1 MKKNIALVAG
11 GYSGEYEISIRSA
24 GQIAQNIDTNKY
36 NVYTIV
42 IEKKSWYYSIED
54 KHVEIDKNDFSLTL
68 NGEKINFD
76 GALIIVHGTPGENG
90 LLQGYFDMLNIPYT
104 TCSALVS
111 TITFDKEVCNALVR
125 SFDIVNVAKNTSVFK
140 DEKLDLDKISSTIN
154 FPLFVKPSEGGS
166 SIGMSKVSCKE
177 DLLPAIEK
185 AFEVHHKV
193 LIEEFIEGREFSC
206 GVMQVG
212 EKEIIAFPATEIVSQ
227 TEFFDYDA
235 KYNGLSNEI
244 TPAQVSEELML
255 RVQETTKKLY
265 KRLNCSGV
273 CRIDFIYREKDDK
286 LFFLEVNTTPGQSA
300 QSIVPQQVRAMG
312 RDTKWLYRTLLE
324 QLGL

>member
-68 NGEKINFD
+68 NEEKINFD

-140 DEKLDLDKISSTIN
+140 DEKLDLDKISETIN

-212 EKEIIAFPATEIVSQ
+212 EKEIIAFPMTEIVSQ

-312 RDTKWLYRTLLE
+312 RDTKWLYQTLLE

>member
-54 KHVEIDKNDFSLTL
+54 KHIEIDKNDFSLTL
-68 NGEKINFD
+68 NGEKINFE

-140 DEKLDLDKISSTIN
+140 DEKLDLDKISTTIN

-185 AFEVHHKV
+185 AFDVHHKV

-212 EKEIIAFPATEIVSQ
+212 EKEIIAFPMTEIVSQ

-244 TPAQVSEELML
+244 TPAQVSNELML

-312 RDTKWLYRTLLE
+312 RDTKWLYQTLLE

>member
-68 NGEKINFD
+68 NEEKINFD

-140 DEKLDLDKISSTIN
+140 DEKLDLDKISETIN

-185 AFEVHHKV
+185 AFDVHHKV

-212 EKEIIAFPATEIVSQ
+212 EKEIIAFPMTEIVSQ

-312 RDTKWLYRTLLE
+312 RDTKWLYQTLLE

>member
-42 IEKKSWYYSIED
+42 IEKQSWYYSIED
-54 KHVEIDKNDFSLTL
+54 KHIEIDKNDFSLTL
-68 NGEKINFD
+68 NEEKINFD

-140 DEKLDLDKISSTIN
+140 DEELDLDKISETIN

-185 AFEVHHKV
+185 AFDVHHKV

-244 TPAQVSEELML
+244 TPAQVSNELML

-312 RDTKWLYRTLLE
+312 RDTKWLYQTLLE

>member
-68 NGEKINFD
+68 NEEKINFD

-140 DEKLDLDKISSTIN
+140 DEKLDLDKISTTIN

-244 TPAQVSEELML
+244 TPAQVSNELML

-312 RDTKWLYRTLLE
+312 RDIKWLYQTLLE

>member
-68 NGEKINFD
+68 NEEKINFD

-140 DEKLDLDKISSTIN
+140 DEKLDLDKISTTIN

-177 DLLPAIEK
+177 ELLPAIEK
-185 AFEVHHKV
+185 AFEVHHNV

-244 TPAQVSEELML
+244 TPAQVSNELML

-312 RDTKWLYRTLLE
+312 RDTKWLYQTLLE

>member
-42 IEKKSWYYSIED
+42 IEKQSWYYSIED
-54 KHVEIDKNDFSLTL
+54 KHV
-68 NGEKINFD
+68 KINFD

-140 DEKLDLDKISSTIN
+140 DEKLDLDKISETIN

-312 RDTKWLYRTLLE
+312 RDTKWLYQTLLE

>member
-68 NGEKINFD
+68 NEEKINFE

-140 DEKLDLDKISSTIN
+140 DEKLDLDKISTTIN

-185 AFEVHHKV
+185 AFDVHHKV

-244 TPAQVSEELML
+244 TPAQVSDELML

-312 RDTKWLYRTLLE
+312 RDTKWLYQTLLE

>member
-54 KHVEIDKNDFSLTL
+54 KHIEIDKNDFSLTL
-68 NGEKINFD
+68 NGEKINFE

-140 DEKLDLDKISSTIN
+140 DEKLDLDKISETIN

-185 AFEVHHKV
+185 AFDVHHKV

-212 EKEIIAFPATEIVSQ
+212 EKEIIAFPMTEIVSQ

-312 RDTKWLYRTLLE
+312 RDTKWLYQTLLE

>member
-68 NGEKINFD
+68 NEEKINFD

-140 DEKLDLDKISSTIN
+140 DEKLDLDKISETIN

-185 AFEVHHKV
+185 AFDVHHKV

-212 EKEIIAFPATEIVSQ
+212 EKEIIAFPMTEIVSQ

-244 TPAQVSEELML
+244 TPAQVSNELML

-312 RDTKWLYRTLLE
+312 RDTKWLYQTLLE

>member
-68 NGEKINFD
+68 NEEKINFD

-140 DEKLDLDKISSTIN
+140 DEKLDLDKISETIN

-177 DLLPAIEK
+177 DLLPAIKK
-185 AFEVHHKV
+185 AFDVHHKV

-244 TPAQVSEELML
+244 TPAQVSNELML

-312 RDTKWLYRTLLE
+312 RDTKWLYQTLLE

>member
-24 GQIAQNIDTNKY
+24 EQIAQNINTEKY

-42 IEKKSWYYSIED
+42 IEKSSWYYSFEG
-54 KHVEIDKNDFSLTL
+54 KHIEIDRNDFSLTL
-68 NGEKINFD
+68 NGEKIKFS
-76 GALIIVHGTPGENG
+76 GALVIVHGTPGENG
-90 LLQGYFDMLNIPYT
+90 LLQGYFDMLNLPYT

-111 TITFDKEVCNALVR
+111 SITFDKEVCNALVR

-140 DEKLDLDKISSTIN
+140 DEELDIIKIENTISL
-154 FPLFVKPSEGGS
+154 PMFVKPSEGGS

-177 DLLPAIEK
+177 DILPAIEK
-185 AFEVHHKV
+185 AFAVHEKV

-212 EKEIIAFPATEIVSQ
+212 EKEIIAFPATEIVSK

-235 KYNGLSNEI
+235 KYNGLSDEI
-244 TPAQVSEELML
+244 TPAQISDELMK

-312 RDTKWLYRTLLE
+312 RDTKWLYQTLLE
-324 QLGL
+324 QIGL

>member
-42 IEKKSWYYSIED
+42 IEKQSWYYSIKD

-68 NGEKINFD
+68 NEEKINFD

-140 DEKLDLDKISSTIN
+140 DEKLDLDKISTTIN

-185 AFEVHHKV
+185 AFDVHHKV

-312 RDTKWLYRTLLE
+312 RDTKWLYQTLLE

>member
-54 KHVEIDKNDFSLTL
+54 KHIEIDKNDFSLTL
-68 NGEKINFD
+68 NEEKINFD

-140 DEKLDLDKISSTIN
+140 DEKLDLDKISTTIN

-212 EKEIIAFPATEIVSQ
+212 EKEIIAFPMTEIVSQ

-312 RDTKWLYRTLLE
+312 RDTKWLYQTLLE

>member
-68 NGEKINFD
+68 NEEKINFD

-140 DEKLDLDKISSTIN
+140 DEELDLDKISSTIN

-185 AFEVHHKV
+185 AFDVHHKV

-244 TPAQVSEELML
+244 TPAQVSNELML

-312 RDTKWLYRTLLE
+312 RDTKWLYQTLLE

>member
-68 NGEKINFD
+68 NEEKINFD

-140 DEKLDLDKISSTIN
+140 DEKLDLDKISETIN

-177 DLLPAIEK
+177 DLLPAIKK
-185 AFEVHHKV
+185 AFDVHHKV

-212 EKEIIAFPATEIVSQ
+212 EKEIIAFPATEIVTQ
-227 TEFFDYDA
+227 TEFIDYDA

-244 TPAQVSEELML
+244 NPAQVSNELML

-312 RDTKWLYRTLLE
+312 RDTKWLYQTLLE

>member
-68 NGEKINFD
+68 NGEKINFE

-140 DEKLDLDKISSTIN
+140 DEKLDLDKISTTIN

-244 TPAQVSEELML
+244 TPAQVSNELML

-312 RDTKWLYRTLLE
+312 RDTKWLYQTLLE

>member
-68 NGEKINFD
+68 NEEKINFD

-90 LLQGYFDMLNIPYT
+90 LLQGYFDIPYT

-140 DEKLDLDKISSTIN
+140 DEKLDLDKISTTIN

-244 TPAQVSEELML
+244 TPAQVSNELML

-312 RDTKWLYRTLLE
+312 RDTKWLYQTLLE

>member
-68 NGEKINFD
+68 NEEKINFD

-140 DEKLDLDKISSTIN
+140 DEKLDLDKISETIN

-177 DLLPAIEK
+177 DLLPAIKK
-185 AFEVHHKV
+185 AFDVHHKV

-212 EKEIIAFPATEIVSQ
+212 EKEIIAFPMTEIVSQ

-244 TPAQVSEELML
+244 TPAQVSNELML

-312 RDTKWLYRTLLE
+312 RDTKWLYQTLLE

>member
-68 NGEKINFD
+68 NEEKINFD

-140 DEKLDLDKISSTIN
+140 DEKLDLDKISTTIN

-206 GVMQVG
+206 GVMQVW

-312 RDTKWLYRTLLE
+312 RDTKWLYQTLLE

>member
-68 NGEKINFD
+68 NEEKINFD

-140 DEKLDLDKISSTIN
+140 DEKLDLDKISETIN

-185 AFEVHHKV
+185 AFDVHHKV

-244 TPAQVSEELML
+244 TPAQVSDELML

-312 RDTKWLYRTLLE
+312 RDTKWLYQTLLE

>member
-68 NGEKINFD
+68 NEEKINFD

-140 DEKLDLDKISSTIN
+140 DEKLDLDKISTTIN

-312 RDTKWLYRTLLE
+312 RDTKWLYQTLLE

>member
-42 IEKKSWYYSIED
+42 IEKQSWYYSIED

-68 NGEKINFD
+68 NEEKINFD

-140 DEKLDLDKISSTIN
+140 DEKLDLDKISTTIN

-312 RDTKWLYRTLLE
+312 RDTKWLYQTLLE

>member
-42 IEKKSWYYSIED
+42 IEKSSWYYSVED
-54 KHVEIDKNDFSLTL
+54 KHIEIDKNDFSLTL

-90 LLQGYFDMLNIPYT
+90 LLQGYFDMLNLPYT

-125 SFDIVNVAKNTSVFK
+125 SFEIVNVAKNTSVFK
-140 DEKLDLDKISSTIN
+140 DETLDLDKICSTIN

-177 DLLPAIEK
+177 ELFPGIEK

-212 EKEIIAFPATEIVSQ
+212 EKEIIAFPATEIISQ

-244 TPAQVSEELML
+244 TPAQVSEELMS
-255 RVQETTKKLY
+255 RIQETTKKLY

-312 RDTKWLYRTLLE
+312 RDTKWLYQTLLE

>member
-54 KHVEIDKNDFSLTL
+54 KHIEIDKNDFSLTL
-68 NGEKINFD
+68 NEKKINFD

-140 DEKLDLDKISSTIN
+140 DEKLDLDKISETIN

-212 EKEIIAFPATEIVSQ
+212 EKEIIAFPMTEIVSQ

-244 TPAQVSEELML
+244 TPAQVSNELML

-312 RDTKWLYRTLLE
+312 RDTKWLYQTLLE

>member
-54 KHVEIDKNDFSLTL
+54 KHIEIDKNDFSLTL
-68 NGEKINFD
+68 NEEKINFD

-244 TPAQVSEELML
+244 TPAQVSNELML

-312 RDTKWLYRTLLE
+312 RDTKWLYQTLLE

>member
-68 NGEKINFD
+68 NEEKINFD

-140 DEKLDLDKISSTIN
+140 DEKLDLDKISETIN

-212 EKEIIAFPATEIVSQ
+212 EKEIIAFPMTEIVSQ

-244 TPAQVSEELML
+244 TPAQVNEELML

-312 RDTKWLYRTLLE
+312 RDTKWLYQTLLE

>member
-68 NGEKINFD
+68 NEEKINFD

-140 DEKLDLDKISSTIN
+140 DEKLDLDKISTTIN

-177 DLLPAIEK
+177 DLLPAIKK
-185 AFEVHHKV
+185 AFDVHHKV

-244 TPAQVSEELML
+244 TPAQVSNELML

-312 RDTKWLYRTLLE
+312 RDTKWLYQTLLE

>member
-68 NGEKINFD
+68 NEEKINFD

-140 DEKLDLDKISSTIN
+140 DEKLDLDKISETIN

-185 AFEVHHKV
+185 AFDVHHKV

-244 TPAQVSEELML
+244 TPAQVSNELML

-312 RDTKWLYRTLLE
+312 RDTKWLYQTLLE

>member
-68 NGEKINFD
+68 NGEKINFE

-140 DEKLDLDKISSTIN
+140 DEKLDLDKISTTIN

-244 TPAQVSEELML
+244 TPAQVSDELML

-312 RDTKWLYRTLLE
+312 RDTKWLYQTLLE

>member
-42 IEKKSWYYSIED
+42 IEKQSWYYCVED
-54 KHVEIDKNDFSLTL
+54 KHIEIDKNDFSLTL
-68 NGEKINFD
+68 NGEKINFE

-140 DEKLDLDKISSTIN
+140 DEKIDLDKISSTIN

-185 AFEVHHKV
+185 AFDVHHKV

-244 TPAQVSEELML
+244 TPAQVSDELML
-255 RVQETTKKLY
+255 RVQEITKKLY

-312 RDTKWLYRTLLE
+312 RDTKWLYQTLLE

>member
-54 KHVEIDKNDFSLTL
+54 KHVEIDKNDFSITL
-68 NGEKINFD
+68 NEEKINFD

-140 DEKLDLDKISSTIN
+140 DEELDLDKISETIN

-185 AFEVHHKV
+185 AFDVHHKV

-212 EKEIIAFPATEIVSQ
+212 EKEIIAFPMTEIVSQ

-312 RDTKWLYRTLLE
+312 RDTKWLYQTLLE

>member
-42 IEKKSWYYSIED
+42 IEKKSWYYSIEN

-68 NGEKINFD
+68 NEEKINFD

-140 DEKLDLDKISSTIN
+140 DEKLDLDKISETIN

-185 AFEVHHKV
+185 AFDVHHKV

-212 EKEIIAFPATEIVSQ
+212 EKEIIAFPMTEIVSQ

-244 TPAQVSEELML
+244 TPAQVSNELML

-312 RDTKWLYRTLLE
+312 RDTKWLYQTLLE

>member
-68 NGEKINFD
+68 NEEKINFD

-140 DEKLDLDKISSTIN
+140 DEKLDLDKISTTIN

-185 AFEVHHKV
+185 AFDVHHKV

-212 EKEIIAFPATEIVSQ
+212 EKEIIAFPMTEIVSQ

-312 RDTKWLYRTLLE
+312 RDTKWLYQTLLE

>member
-24 GQIAQNIDTNKY
+24 GQIAQNIDREKY

-42 IEKKSWYYSIED
+42 IEKSSWYYLHED
-54 KHVEIDKNDFSLTL
+54 KRIEIDRNDFSLTL
-68 NGEKINFD
+68 NGEKITFF

-90 LLQGYFDMLNIPYT
+90 LLQGYFDMLNLPYT

-140 DEKLDLDKISSTIN
+140 DEKLDLDKISETIS

-177 DLLPAIEK
+177 NLLPAIEK
-185 AFEVHHKV
+185 AFDVHHKV

-212 EKEIIAFPATEIVSQ
+212 KDEIIAFPMTEIVSQ

-244 TPAQVSEELML
+244 TPAQVSDELML
-255 RVQETTKKLY
+255 RVQQTTKKLY
-265 KRLNCSGV
+265 KRLNCKGI

-312 RDTKWLYRTLLE
+312 KDTKWLYQTLLE
-324 QLGL
+324 QLEL

>member
-68 NGEKINFD
+68 NEEKINFD

-140 DEKLDLDKISSTIN
+140 DEKLDLDKISETIN

-185 AFEVHHKV
+185 AFDVHHKV

-212 EKEIIAFPATEIVSQ
+212 EKEIIAFPMTEIVSQ

-244 TPAQVSEELML
+244 TPAQVNEELML

-312 RDTKWLYRTLLE
+312 RDTKWLYQTLLE

>member
-68 NGEKINFD
+68 NEEKINFD

-140 DEKLDLDKISSTIN
+140 DEKLDLDKISTTIN

-185 AFEVHHKV
+185 AFDVHHKV

-312 RDTKWLYRTLLE
+312 RDTKWLYQTLLE

>member
-54 KHVEIDKNDFSLTL
+54 KHVEIDKNDFSITL
-68 NGEKINFD
+68 NGEKINFE

-140 DEKLDLDKISSTIN
+140 DEKLDLDKISETIN

-185 AFEVHHKV
+185 AFDVHHKV

-312 RDTKWLYRTLLE
+312 RDTKWLYQTLLE

>member
-54 KHVEIDKNDFSLTL
+54 KHIEIDKNDFSLTL
-68 NGEKINFD
+68 NEEKINFD

-125 SFDIVNVAKNTSVFK
+125 SFDIVNVAKNTSVFRSYIRSYRCW
-140 DEKLDLDKISSTIN
+140 ISCY
-154 FPLFVKPSEGGS
+154 
-166 SIGMSKVSCKE
+166 SI
-177 DLLPAIEK
+177 
-185 AFEVHHKV
+185 
-193 LIEEFIEGREFSC
+193 
-206 GVMQVG
+206 
-212 EKEIIAFPATEIVSQ
+212 
-227 TEFFDYDA
+227 
-235 KYNGLSNEI
+235 
-244 TPAQVSEELML
+244 
-255 RVQETTKKLY
+255 
-265 KRLNCSGV
+265 
-273 CRIDFIYREKDDK
+273 
-286 LFFLEVNTTPGQSA
+286 
-300 QSIVPQQVRAMG
+300 
-312 RDTKWLYRTLLE
+312 
-324 QLGL
+324 